1 MQVNVHV
8 NGQPLVLAGEPGIT
22 LLDALRGAGFF
33 SVKRGCDH
41 GECGACAILL
51 DGKQVNSCHVLL
63 AQVDGCCIQTA
74 EGLGEAAE
82 QGWRHTAGLHPLQ
95 QAFIE
100 LGAVQCGYCT
110 PAQLLAAQALL
121 DRKGYGGTD
130 PQPVSEAEV
139 REALS
144 GVLCRCTG
152 YAKPVAAVLKAAARL
167 RGEEPLAGG
176 GTAQPKDAG
185 GIPVALDFAGGEPR
199 TEGLPG
205 PEPARGGV
213 ITRTEAPPVLL
224 VAAVS
229 EELRVVGKSVTKV
242 DAAKLSQGK
251 PAFTDDLEMRG
262 MLIGKIMHSPVAHA
276 RIKSIDVTA
285 ARQLPGVAAVLT
297 HKDLPRVAHST
308 AGQTHPLPSP
318 LDTFSL
324 DEKVR
329 FVGDRV
335 ALIAAESEEIALAAM
350 ELIQV
355 EYEELP
361 AIIDP
366 RDALKPGAS
375 IIHDEPDFV
384 DFAES
389 DRTRNLAAHIFVDIG
404 NVDQGF
410 AEADHIFEGEYF
422 VPKVQQASIEPHVV
436 ITYWDEDDRL
446 VVRTS
451 TQVPFHARRI
461 LAPILGLP
469 VKRIRVIKPRV
480 GGGFGGKQ
488 EVLIEDA
495 AAHLTIATGR
505 PVRLEYTREE
515 EFIAAR
521 SRHPMRVRLKT
532 GVTADGV
539 ITANEMHVL
548 SDTGA
553 YGSHAMTVA
562 GNTGH
567 KAMALYVGDG
577 PYRQNPNIRFTA
589 EVVYTNTA
597 PSGAFR
603 GYGVP
608 QGYFPLDTQ
617 MERIA
622 RALEMDPLAF
632 RLKNAVR
639 AGEAQPFSKAWS
651 EGREPVPEYIET
663 CALEECAHRGAELI
677 GWREKRGNR
686 NWHAVPGRP
695 NLRRGV
701 GAALAMQGT
710 AIPYIDMGGA
720 SLKMNDDGSFNL
732 LAGATDI
739 GTGSD
744 TILAQMVAE
753 TVGCN
758 VEDIVVYSS
767 DTDFTPFDVGAY
779 ASSTTYVSG
788 AAATRAAQQVA
799 EQIREVAAA
808 LLGGEVTP
816 AEIRLADR
824 RAWAPDGHSVTLE
837 DVALQ
842 SLHKA
847 NQRQIMAVASFN
859 SPVSPPPFAAQFA
872 EVTVDIE
879 TGEVRVQKFV
889 TVMDSGV
896 IVNPVAATG
905 QVEGAVSQ
913 SLGYALCEE
922 MPYDSAGRPLMHDLR
937 DYHIFTAD
945 EMPELVTEFVP
956 TVEPTHPYGV
966 KAVGE
971 VPMDGVGPAIANAI
985 YDAVGAWIN
994 ELPATPERVWRA
1006 MHASF

>member
-1 MQVNVHV
+1 MQVNVHI
-8 NGQPLVLAGEPGIT
+8 NGQPHVLTGEPGIT

-33 SVKRGCDH
+33 SVKHGCDH
-41 GECGACAILL
+41 GECGACAVLL

-63 AQVDGCCIQTA
+63 VQAEGCCIQTA

-82 QGWRHTAGLHPLQ
+82 QGWKHTAGLHPLQ

-110 PAQLLAAQALL
+110 PAQLLAAQGLL
-121 DRKGYGGTD
+121 DRKGYGGPE
-130 PQPVSEAEV
+130 PQPISEAEV

-152 YAKPVAAVLKAAARL
+152 YVKPVAAVLRVAAQL
-167 RGEEPLAGG
+167 RGQEPPAGSP
-176 GTAQPKDAG
+176 AQPKEEG
-185 GIPVALDFAGGEPR
+185 GLPVALDFGGVEPR
-199 TEGLPG
+199 TADFSG

-213 ITRTEAPPVLL
+213 TTRTQAPPMLL
-224 VAAVS
+224 VTAPG

-251 PAFTDDLEMRG
+251 PAFTDDLDMRG
-262 MLIGKIMHSPVAHA
+262 MLIGKIMHSPVPHA

-297 HKDLPRVAHST
+297 HKDVPRVAHCT

-324 DEKVR
+324 DHKVR

-350 ELIQV
+350 ELIRV

-361 AIIDP
+361 AIIDS
-366 RDALKPGAS
+366 RDALKPGAP

-404 NVDQGF
+404 DVDQGF
-410 AEADHIFEGEYF
+410 AEADHVFEGEYL

-495 AAHLTIATGR
+495 AAHLTITTGR

-515 EFIAAR
+515 EFVAAR

-532 GVTADGV
+532 GVKADGT

-567 KAMALYVGDG
+567 KSMALYVGDG

-608 QGYFPLDTQ
+608 QGYFPVDTQ

-663 CALEECAHRGAELI
+663 CALDECAHRGAELI
-677 GWREKRGNR
+677 GWREKRGNVD
-686 NWHAVPGRP
+686 WHRVPGRP

-701 GAALAMQGT
+701 GAALAMQGS

-732 LAGATDI
+732 LVGATDI

-753 TVGCN
+753 TVGC
-758 VEDIVVYSS
+758 VVDDIVVYSS

-779 ASSTTYVSG
+779 ASSTTYISG
-788 AAATRAAQQVA
+788 AAATRAAQEVA
-799 EQIREVAAA
+799 QQIREVAAS
-808 LLGGEVTP
+808 LLGSDVKP
-816 AEIRLADR
+816 ADIRLADR
-824 RAWAPDGHSVTLE
+824 RAWAPDRRSVTLE
-837 DVALQ
+837 DVALD

-879 TGEVRVQKFV
+879 TGEVRVNKFI

-896 IVNPVAATG
+896 IVNPMAASG

-922 MPYDSAGRPLMHDLR
+922 MPYTGAGQPLMRDLR

-945 EMPELVTEFVP
+945 EMPELLTEFVP
-956 TVEPTHPYGV
+956 TVEPTHPYGM

-1006 MHASF
+1006 MHQVS